1 MRALQRGGA
10 YIGKNDG
17 FAGGSKQRPEF
28 KTWSDWGKGREAA
41 GKIVGTNLSHV
52 SQFTFTQMS
61 EFMFSENVSVH
72 GLSLQFRSTSFAII
86 LLKSLTIPL

>member
-72 GLSLQFRSTSFAII
+72 GLSLHFVGMSFATMPHQSFTFSI
-86 LLKSLTIPL
+86 